1 MYSAPGIPPTRCKLR
16 IPFPSV
22 VNIRGDHLYHEHIA
36 WDQAT
41 VLIQLGLLPEYL
53 PSPHHLLLDG
63 RQPGPG
69 NRSEFRVP
77 ATGVETVAKILGKN
91 VVKSNVMLEYKVRE
105 VSSIV
110 R

>member
-22 VNIRGDHLYHEHIA
+22 VNIRGDRLYHEHIA

-77 ATGVETVAKILGKN
+77 ATGVETVAKMLGKN
-91 VVKSNVMLEYKVRE
+91 VVKSNGMLEYKVRE

>member
-1 MYSAPGIPPTRCKLR
+1 VSVLLLANQSLMLLEFLPQVENR
-16 IPFPSV
+16 IPFTSV
-22 VNIRGDHLYHEHIA
+22 VRIRGDRLYHEHSA

-53 PSPHHLLLDG
+53 PSPHHLLPDG

-69 NRSEFRVP
+69 NRFEFIVP
-77 ATGVETVAKILGKN
+77 ASGVETVAKMLG
-91 VVKSNVMLEYKVRE
+91 R
-105 VSSIV
+105 I